1 MKITKFFALLCA
13 ATVGFVA
20 CTPTGEE
27 TPQPA
32 PEVTGNITLTADK
45 TQIELGQT
53 VNFTATMKNAETG
66 EVTDVTADV
75 TLYDGNLDT
84 VANPF
89 TPVASG
95 IYNVMA
101 SMGSESSNT
110 VTITVMAKLP
120 EIPEDIDPKN
130 LAFNHRAVLI
140 DHTAIGCG
148 YCPQMTDKLL
158 ALAKTDWHKHY
169 NEVTCHA
176 GYLSGGDPG
185 NSAAANALN
194 KFHDG
199 DNTGYPNV
207 RVNFYTASIGNYNQ
221 SVFLNYMGEALNGYI
236 KKDGADVGIAL
247 AVEGDSL
254 NTFCSAQVKVNV
266 AQEYKAVAWLLESNI
281 YSPNQVGASKAE
293 HKIYNYALRN
303 ISGEY
308 SQNNVSGQSIGV
320 LEQGQIKDLA
330 FTLPITSTK
339 WNWENMGVLVIVSAK
354 NATGQWEVANSAYC
368 ELGEAKGYEY
378 IN

>member
-20 CTPTGEE
+20 CTP

-53 VNFTATMKNAETG
+53 VNFTAEMKDTETG
-66 EVTDVTADV
+66 EVTDVTAYV

-101 SMGSESSNT
+101 SMGAESSNV

-120 EIPEDIDPKN
+120 EIPEDIDPDN
-130 LAFNHRAVLI
+130 LAFNHRVVVI
-140 DHTAIGCG
+140 DHTGVGCPN
-148 YCPQMTDKLL
+148 CPLMTDNLH
-158 ALAKTDWHKHY
+158 AIAQTDWHKHY

-176 GYLSGGDPG
+176 GGYASGDPA
-185 NSAAANALN
+185 NSAAATALN
-194 KFHDG
+194 QMQKP
-199 DNTGYPNV
+199 NGYPILKI
-207 RVNFYTASIGNYNQ
+207 NFNTAIVENYQ
-221 SVFLNYMGEALNGYI
+221 TSYFVTYMQETLKKCV

-247 AVEGDSL
+247 AVEGDAS
-254 NTFCSAQVKVNV
+254 NTYCSAQVKVNV
-266 AQEYKAVAWLLESNI
+266 AQEYKAVAWLLESGI
-281 YSPNQVGASKAE
+281 YSPNQAGATKAE

-308 SQNNVSGQSIGV
+308 SKNNVSGESIGV
-320 LEQGQIKDLA
+320 LEQGDVKDLS

-339 WNWENMGVLVIVSAK
+339 WNWEKMGVLVIVSAK

-368 ELGEAKGYEY
+368 ELGEAKTYEY
-378 IN
+378 VD

>member
-20 CTPTGEE
+20 CVPTDEE

-45 TQIELGQT
+45 TQIELGDR
-53 VNFTATMKNAETG
+53 VNFTATMKDAETG
-66 EVTDVTADV
+66 EVTDVTAFVD
-75 TLYDGNLDT
+75 LYDSELEE
-84 VANPF
+84 VSNPF
-89 TPVASG
+89 IPTVSG

-101 SMGSESSNT
+101 SMGAESSNV
-110 VTITVMAKLP
+110 VTITVMATLP
-120 EIPEDIDPKN
+120 EIPEDIDPAN
-130 LAFNHRAVLI
+130 LAFNHRAILV
-140 DHTAIGCG
+140 DHTGVNCG
-148 YCPQMTDKLL
+148 YCPMMTDTLIE
-158 ALAKTDWHKHY
+158 LAKTDLHEHY

-176 GYLSGGDPG
+176 GSMASGDPA

-194 KFHDG
+194 QMQKPD
-199 DNTGYPNV
+199 GYPNICI
-207 RVNFYTASIGNYNQ
+207 NFNTAKIGNYQTNTTISYIRQ
-221 SVFLNYMGEALNGYI
+221 ALNGYI

-247 AVEGDSL
+247 AVEGDSSC
-254 NTFCSAQVKVNV
+254 TYCSAQVKVNV
-266 AQEYKAVAWLLESNI
+266 EQEYKAVAWLLESGI
-281 YSPNQVGASKAE
+281 YSPNQAGASKAE

-308 SQNNVSGQSIGV
+308 SKNNVSGESIGV
-320 LEQGQIKDLA
+320 LAQGEKKDLA

-354 NATGQWEVANSAYC
+354 NANGSWEVANSAYC
-368 ELGEAKGYEY
+368 PLGEAKGYEY

>member
-20 CTPTGEE
+20 CAPTGEE

-45 TQIELGQT
+45 TQVELGQT
-53 VNFTATMKNAETG
+53 VNFTATMKDAETG
-66 EVTDVTADV
+66 EVTDVTAFV
-75 TLYDGNLDT
+75 TLYDSNLDT
-84 VANPF
+84 IANPF

-101 SMGSESSNT
+101 SMGAESSNV

-120 EIPEDIDPKN
+120 EIPEDIDPEN
-130 LAFNHRAVLI
+130 LAFNHRVIVI
-140 DHTAIGCG
+140 DHTGVGCPN
-148 YCPQMTDKLL
+148 CPLMTDNLH
-158 ALAKTDWHKHY
+158 AIAQTDWHKHY

-176 GYLSGGDPG
+176 GGYASGDPA

-194 KFHDG
+194 QMQKP
-199 DNTGYPNV
+199 NGYPMLKI
-207 RVNFYTASIGNYNQ
+207 NFNTAIVENYQ
-221 SVFLNYMGEALNGYI
+221 TSYFVTYMQETLKKCV

-247 AVEGDSL
+247 AVEGDAS
-254 NTFCSAQVKVNV
+254 NTYCSAQVKVNV
-266 AQEYKAVAWLLESNI
+266 AQEYKAVAWLLESGI
-281 YSPNQVGASKAE
+281 YSPNQAGATKAE

-308 SQNNVSGQSIGV
+308 SKNNVSGESIGV
-320 LEQGQIKDLA
+320 LEQGDVKDLA

-368 ELGEAKGYEY
+368 ELGEAKTYEY
-378 IN
+378 VD

>member
-45 TQIELGQT
+45 TQVELGQT
-53 VNFTATMKNAETG
+53 VNFTATMKDAETG
-66 EVTDVTADV
+66 EVTDVTAFV
-75 TLYDGNLDT
+75 TLYDSNLDT
-84 VANPF
+84 IANPF

-120 EIPEDIDPKN
+120 EIPEDIDPEN
-130 LAFNHRAVLI
+130 LAFNHRVIVI
-140 DHTAIGCG
+140 DHTGVGCPN
-148 YCPQMTDKLL
+148 CPLMTDNLH
-158 ALAKTDWHKHY
+158 AIAQTDWHKHY

-176 GYLSGGDPG
+176 GGYASGDPA

-194 KFHDG
+194 QMQKP
-199 DNTGYPNV
+199 NGYPILKI
-207 RVNFYTASIGNYNQ
+207 NFNTAIVENYQ
-221 SVFLNYMGEALNGYI
+221 TSYFVTYMQETLKKCV

-247 AVEGDSL
+247 AVEGDAS
-254 NTFCSAQVKVNV
+254 NTYCSAQVKVNV
-266 AQEYKAVAWLLESNI
+266 AQEYKAVAWLLESGI
-281 YSPNQVGASKAE
+281 YSPNQAGATKAE

-308 SQNNVSGQSIGV
+308 SKNNVSGESIGV
-320 LEQGQIKDLA
+320 LEQGETKDLA

-354 NATGQWEVANSAYC
+354 NANGQWEVANSAYC
-368 ELGEAKGYEY
+368 ELGEAKTYEY
-378 IN
+378 VD